1 MSRDMALIFFG
12 DPVGKARPR
21 FTRGGHCYTPAA
33 TAQYER
39 QLRAEW
45 RAANPG
51 EPLQGAV
58 AVAIHAYYAIPES
71 ATVRNRER
79 MMYGELAPLKKP
91 DLDNIVKIVLDAL
104 NGVAFAD
111 DKQVISIS
119 AGKHYSADPRVEVY
133 VTEVDLSDVRQP

>member
-1 MSRDMALIFFG
+1 MSRDMALVFFG
-12 DPVGKARPR
+12 DPVGKGRPR

-39 QLRAEW
+39 RLRAEW

-58 AVAIHAYYAIPES
+58 AVVIDAYYAIPKS
-71 ATVRNRER
+71 ATVRERER

-91 DLDNIVKIVLDAL
+91 DLDNVTKIVLDAL
-104 NGVAFAD
+104 NSVAFAD
-111 DKQVISIS
+111 DKQVVSIR

-133 VTEVDLSDVRQP
+133 IEEVDLSNEP